1 MGLGMRLMWIIS
13 WDWCWRLGSIVWEWG
28 WRSYRTVADQEIF
41 KRGWRTMYRP
51 RRHLSQMHTTNYM
64 LFIRKRVAYWK
75 KIWANRRRP
84 LNSPQSSAL
93 SFNPPL
99 MSLCLA
105 SMPLSRAFVSAR
117 STGTHWSCAWS
128 STFRWRKS
136 WWKSW
141 LRARRWK
148 SVMRRSGTRSSR
160 ESARSAWLSV
170 STTSRPRHQEVHAV
184 RKQDQGPSRRRCAL

>member
-1 MGLGMRLMWIIS
+1 
-13 WDWCWRLGSIVWEWG
+13 
-28 WRSYRTVADQEIF
+28 
-41 KRGWRTMYRP
+41 MYRP
-51 RRHLSQMHTTNYM
+51 RRHLLQMHTTNYT

-75 KIWANRRRP
+75 KYELIGGGRLTRP
-84 LNSPQSSAL
+84 NPLPSL
-93 SFNPPL
+93 SIRHWYR
-99 MSLCLA
+99 MSLYLA
-105 SMPLSRAFVSAR
+105 SLPLSRAFLSAR